1 MAPSKT
7 DSSPPYS
14 SSSSSKPGRFPTSEE
29 IYYRFKTDA
38 TFNQAKVLITYLD
51 SLKKRFIDLPL
62 CQWKSIKD
70 GGDIPWHR
78 VYYIKYDSKIV
89 WNRDTKTSSIQ
100 ELAEQLS
107 AEKSFLEIEITESLR
122 LMTWN
127 VLSDIYEKHIT
138 NMQLRQDAIFD
149 YIEAS
154 NCDIICLQEVTNEF
168 FTALTSRFHGN
179 YQLAK
184 TDLKTNNLA
193 ILSKIPFSSFDLVT
207 LNTNK
212 QILCVHFAKLM
223 TISVVHLTSNYQ
235 SDKRGGGGSGNVI
248 TKRNLQ
254 LSQLIHHLSGL
265 QSIDSSAPDCSVI
278 IGDFNTG
285 DNIDLL
291 TDATYREVALPEY
304 TYNPETNRFA
314 RLMSLTQRLEKYDR
328 CFYHNNSSHET
339 LSIQSCTVDTENKLS
354 DHYPVLISMKY
365 RGDDHKSSHDTTVAE
380 KKRVLST
387 PNKFSLSIV
396 IPIKYWKQITTMS
409 HRYEMNWKK
418 WMPHVHLFFPFLD
431 LLTAEEK
438 ELIQTIVSQKK
449 YIQIPSGM
457 LKVAKLRYFTHQRGS
472 DNASYTV
479 YAEFTEENQVLLKQL
494 QQEIA
499 DALHI
504 QVFSPDADG
513 SENNADY
520 HPHMTIASM
529 DSIEEVHRFIQSNQ
543 RICQTIEFPL
553 KRLCYLHNPSTS
565 LQQYYDVVDVFG
577 QKIFEGNLVEFLYNY
592 LPSGM
597 TDEIKLAGSSVF
609 DEELPSSS
617 LASPMIK
624 DYDDIL
630 VVGKVSREEFI
641 NATFRLLKTCGLF
654 SDVRIILNQHMHYL
668 KLLPSSHQRHIHFDI
683 HYVSRSLFEQYR
695 SPSSTSYTLSIIDE
709 NSCAVYAASAHIRH
723 LHESEIKQFTNK
735 LRFIKQLAKKCGIY
749 GLHYG
754 YLSGI
759 ACAILLSHFLLIR
772 QRKQR
777 GLEYNLDDVS
787 DEEVAKDFADYY
799 GREYNYSTLKGIAVP
814 VEAGDLYQYH
824 HRPDMSPM
832 QIVNPVKPYGNV
844 TRTMTQ
850 SSFQF
855 ILYVF
860 NNRFFLDGDGE
871 SVRSSSPLLEGGGF
885 KRTDVIA
892 YCQGISQLQLFQ
904 NLFDS
909 LYLRLML
916 IFEENDVFPI
926 GARQAEMR
934 FEDLSFRFSFYLP
947 EHSSVNLLEINTA
960 WSYLQLATE
969 KSFGKEVF
977 LQIQSA

>member
-7 DSSPPYS
+7 DSSPPSS

-38 TFNQAKVLITYLD
+38 TFNQAK
-51 SLKKRFIDLPL
+51 
-62 CQWKSIKD
+62 
-70 GGDIPWHR
+70 
-78 VYYIKYDSKIV
+78 
-89 WNRDTKTSSIQ
+89 
-100 ELAEQLS
+100 
-107 AEKSFLEIEITESLR
+107 
-122 LMTWN
+122 
-127 VLSDIYEKHIT
+127 
-138 NMQLRQDAIFD
+138 
-149 YIEAS
+149 
-154 NCDIICLQEVTNEF
+154 EVTNEF

-235 SDKRGGGGSGNVI
+235 SDKRSGGGSGNVI

-265 QSIDSSAPDCSVI
+265 QSTDSSAPDCSVI

-291 TDATYREVALPEY
+291 TDAAYREVALPEY

-365 RGDDHKSSHDTTVAE
+365 RGDDHKSSHNTTVAE

-418 WMPHVHLFFPFLD
+418 WMPHN
-431 LLTAEEK
+431 
-438 ELIQTIVSQKK
+438 
-449 YIQIPSGM
+449 PSGM
-457 LKVAKLRYFTHQRGS
+457 LKVAKLSYFIHQRGS

-479 YAEFTEENQVLLKQL
+479 YAEFTEENQDLLKQL

-577 QKIFEGNLVEFLYNY
+577 QKIFEGNLVEFLHNY

-597 TDEIKLAGSSVF
+597 IDEIKLAGSSVF
-609 DEELPSSS
+609 DEEFPSSS
-617 LASPMIK
+617 LTSPMIK

-630 VVGKVSREEFI
+630 VVGKVTREEFI
-641 NATFRLLKTCGLF
+641 NSTLRLLKTCGLF

-695 SPSSTSYTLSIIDE
+695 SPSSSSYTLSIVDE

-759 ACAILLSHFLLIR
+759 ACAILLSHFLLIH

-855 ILYVF
+855 IFYVF

-871 SVRSSSPLLEGGGF
+871 SVRSSSPLLEGGRF